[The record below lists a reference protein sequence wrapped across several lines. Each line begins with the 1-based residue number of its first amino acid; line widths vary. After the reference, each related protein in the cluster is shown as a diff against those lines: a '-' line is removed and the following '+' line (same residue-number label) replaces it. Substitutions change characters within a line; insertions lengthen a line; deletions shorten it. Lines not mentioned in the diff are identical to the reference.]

1 MFSFAARNL
10 TLRFLFISILAA
22 LISTSFGKVYAQG
35 GVGST
40 RGLPTSTGGTNA
52 IQGRVFFPD
61 PGGTR
66 RLRVT
71 LQSVNYVSQS
81 TLTDEDG
88 VFHFNQL
95 ETGSYTVSVDVGK
108 EYDPAM
114 ETVLVE
120 QRFVNVTIYLKAKP
134 DPSIP
139 QAAVDFYRKGQEFV
153 RKGNNSKAAEQ
164 FNSALAVYPQ
174 FAAALSELGVQYMKL
189 AQMDKAAQTLEAF
202 LKLRPEDPLGQL
214 NLGIVLYNQS
224 VALYGEKKVDESN
237 QKASQAQAHLQTA
250 VNLKSSGPSAHY
262 YLGMTLIRLHKY
274 ADAEKELELAIS
286 NGGENQPLIH
296 KFLGGVYMST
306 HKNKE
311 AADELEKYLKLDP
324 TANNAAQIRDTIKN
338 LRSKP

>member
-10 TLRFLFISILAA
+10 TLRFFFGSIIAAIIFTSISN
-22 LISTSFGKVYAQG
+22 VQAQG

-52 IQGRVFFPD
+52 IQGRVFFPESNAN
-61 PGGTR
+61 R
-66 RLRVT
+66 RVRVN

-95 ETGSYTVSVDVGK
+95 ESGSYTVTVDAGK
-108 EYDPAM
+108 EYDPAL

-139 QAAVDFYRKGQEFV
+139 QAAVDFYRQGQEFA
-153 RKGNNSKAAEQ
+153 RKGNTNKAAEQ
-164 FNSALAVYPQ
+164 FNSALAISPQ

-189 AQMDKAAQTLEAF
+189 AQMDKAAQTLEMF
-202 LKLRPEDPLGQL
+202 LKLRPDDPLGQL
-214 NLGIVLYNQS
+214 HLGVALYNQS

-237 QKASQAQAHLQTA
+237 QKATQAQTHLQTA
-250 VNLKSSGPSAHY
+250 ITLKSSGPSAHY
-262 YLGMTLIRLHKY
+262 YLGMTLIRLRRY
-274 ADAEKELELAIS
+274 DEAQKELELAIT
-286 NGGENQPLIH
+286 NGGENLPQAH
-296 KFLGGVYMST
+296 RYLGGLYQSA
-306 HKNKE
+306 HRNKD

-324 TANNAAQIRDTIKN
+324 KAGDAERIRGIIKD

>member
-22 LISTSFGKVYAQG
+22 IISTSIGKVHAQG

-40 RGLPTSTGGTNA
+40 RGLPTSTAGTDA

-61 PGGTR
+61 PGSTR
-66 RLRVT
+66 RLRVS

-108 EYDPAM
+108 EYDPAI

-139 QAAVDFYRKGQEFV
+139 QAAVDFYRKGQEFA
-153 RKGNNSKAAEQ
+153 RKGNNIKAVEQ
-164 FNSALAVYPQ
+164 FSSALALSPQ

-189 AQMDKAAQTLEAF
+189 AQMDKAAQTLESF
-202 LKLRPEDPLGQL
+202 LKLKPDDPLGQL
-214 NLGIVLYNQS
+214 NLGVALYNQS

-237 QKASQAQAHLQTA
+237 QKAIQAQSHLQTA
-250 VNLKSSGPSAHY
+250 IKLKSSGPSAHY
-262 YLGMTLIRLHKY
+262 YLGLTLIRLRQY
-274 ADAEKELELAIS
+274 EAAQKELELAIS
-286 NGGENQPLIH
+286 NGGENLAPAH
-296 KFLGGVYMST
+296 KFLGGIYMST
-306 HKNKE
+306 HKSKE
-311 AADELEKYLKLDP
+311 AADELEKYLQLDP
-324 TANNAAQIRDTIKN
+324 KAEDAAKIRNTIQN